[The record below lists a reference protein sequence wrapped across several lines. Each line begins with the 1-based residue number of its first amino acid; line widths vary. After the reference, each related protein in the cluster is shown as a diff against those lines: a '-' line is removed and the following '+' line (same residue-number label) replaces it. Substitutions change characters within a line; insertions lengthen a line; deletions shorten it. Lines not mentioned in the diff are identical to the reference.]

1 MEVNPLYIAV
11 VVFYLQFCLA
21 LVFDEGCY
29 HKRQPN
35 ISYWQ
40 SCFYRRIIRYDAAE
54 TLNSN
59 DSEFVQTMSINGK
72 FDRIIM
78 GISCFV
84 ALAAVLGVIASISS
98 IDSLAQTDLT
108 TATTGPIQDQERS
121 ATTPNT
127 TSVIESFGEPFFVE
141 QGRITG
147 QRVLA
152 VAPQP
157 QLEFSFMANASI
169 NNGDDGVVN
178 AINTGT
184 SISTLNADGTF
195 RGEGQ
200 GILRTQGGGV
210 ATWTNQVVGSITP
223 EGTIITRG
231 VGIWSTPSTMGELGF
246 MNNMI
251 TVFEVQIDREGNLSA
266 REWEWR

>member
-1 MEVNPLYIAV
+1 M
-11 VVFYLQFCLA
+11 
-21 LVFDEGCY
+21 G
-29 HKRQPN
+29 
-35 ISYWQ
+35 
-40 SCFYRRIIRYDAAE
+40 
-54 TLNSN
+54 
-59 DSEFVQTMSINGK
+59 INRK
-72 FDRIIM
+72 FDRIILV
-78 GISCFV
+78 ISFV
-84 ALAAVLGVIASISS
+84 VLVAVVGVVFSS
-98 IDSLAQTDLT
+98 GAINSFAQTNFTTGSTQGEEMNTT
-108 TATTGPIQDQERS
+108 TAVT
-121 ATTPNT
+121 
-127 TSVIESFGEPFFVE
+127 ESLGNPFFVE
-141 QGRITG
+141 QGRIIG

-169 NNGDDGVVN
+169 NNGDDSVIN

-184 SISTLNADGTF
+184 SISTLNADGSF

-231 VGIWSTPSTMGELGF
+231 VGIWSTPSTTGELGF

-266 REWEWR
+266 REWEWG